1 MCAYVCVYVYMM
13 YVCVNICMYVLLV
26 NGKRRTPPQLHAL
39 WGLVSFCHRKKSSL
53 KTDTD
58 TGQTFISLFVFLF
71 VAADF
76 SLWKGP
82 KNKERKA
89 DGKSPEVWESSI
101 PARMGNLASG
111 SQGAEE
117 VLKCRGWG
125 AP

>member
-1 MCAYVCVYVYMM
+1 MM
-13 YVCVNICMYVLLV
+13 YVCVNICVYVLLV
-26 NGKRRTPPQLHAL
+26 NGKRRKPPQLHVL

-53 KTDTD
+53 WIDTD
-58 TGQTFISLFVFLF
+58 TGQAFISLLAFLF

-82 KNKERKA
+82 KSKEREA

-101 PARMGNLASG
+101 PARMGNLTSG
-111 SQGAEE
+111 RQGAEE
-117 VLKCRGWG
+117 VLKCRGRG